1 MKNRHWLLKPT
12 LFLLVVIGIM
22 GFAAVVFAADSAAPA
37 GDSTGATKQTVKE
50 IGEKLDLESIA
61 KTAAATKV
69 GLNYVWVLLCGML
82 IFFFQCGFAMV
93 ETGFCRAKNASH
105 TMFMNFLVFLVGLVG
120 FLFTGFALMCGGVGT
135 VASLGGQMP
144 LVSEFKIGEW
154 GIFGYQGFLLT
165 GVAYDVGV
173 FAYFFF
179 QMVFMDTTCTIPTGG
194 VAERVKMSAVILNA
208 LFISALYY
216 PLFGNWVWGGGWLS
230 QLGSLAGL
238 GHGVVDF
245 AGSSVVHAMGGVAAF
260 AGAIVIGP
268 RIGKYRKDGTSV
280 AIPGHHIPMAVIG
293 TIILFFCW
301 FAFNGGSTL
310 SGSDLRSSVV
320 IVNTMIAGAFG
331 GLVATFYT
339 WRVYGKP
346 DLSMACNGSLA
357 GLVAITAP
365 CAFVDSIAAII
376 IGTVAGVLVCWAVVF
391 IDSKLKID
399 DPVGAAAVHMV
410 NGCWGMIALGLF
422 ADGTYGDGLNGV
434 AGGVTGL
441 FYGDS
446 GQLWAQ
452 LIAVA
457 TILIYGFGSQYLFWK
472 VTDKLMGIRV
482 SAEHE
487 VTGLDET
494 EVAPFG
500 YPEFPLKTAGSIPIP
515 AEFAMLGAGETK
527 E

>member
-1 MKNRHWLLKPT
+1 MRKREILFCSVALLT
-12 LFLLVVIGIM
+12 VFCALTS
-22 GFAAVVFAADSAAPA
+22 AAVAYAADPVALA
-37 GDSTGATKQTVKE
+37 GDTTGATKQTISE
-50 IGEKLDLESIA
+50 IGEKLDLESVA
-61 KTAAATKV
+61 KTAAATKI

-105 TMFMNFLVFLVGLVG
+105 TMLMNFLVFLVGLVG
-120 FLFTGFALMCGGVGT
+120 FLGMGFALMCGGVGNL
-135 VASLGGQMP
+135 ASLGGQMP
-144 LVSEFKIGEW
+144 LTSEFKIGEW
-154 GIFGYQGFLLT
+154 GIFGYSGFLLT
-165 GVAYDVGV
+165 GMAYDVGV

-194 VAERVKMSAVILNA
+194 VAERVKISAVILNA
-208 LFISALYY
+208 LFISAIYY
-216 PLFGNWVWGGGWLS
+216 PLYGNWVWGGGWLS

-268 RIGKYRKDGTSV
+268 RIGKYKKDGTSV
-280 AIPGHHIPMAVIG
+280 AIPGHHVPMAVIG

-310 SGSDLRSSVV
+310 SGTDLRASVV

-339 WRVYGKP
+339 WKMYGKP

-365 CAFVDSIAAII
+365 CAFVDSIASII
-376 IGTVAGVLVCWAVVF
+376 IGTVAGFLVCWAVVF
-391 IDSKLKID
+391 IDAKLKID
-399 DPVGAAAVHMV
+399 DPVGASAVHMV
-410 NGCWGMIALGLF
+410 NGMWGMIALGLF

-457 TILIYGFGSQYLFWK
+457 TLCVYGFGSQYLFWK
-472 VTDKLMGIRV
+472 VTDKLIGIRV
-482 SAEHE
+482 SAANEIA
-487 VTGLDET
+487 GLDET

-500 YPEFPLKTAGSIPIP
+500 YPDFSVKKSLDIPLP
-515 AEFAMLGAGETK
+515 AEYAIAGVSDTK
-527 E
+527 K

>member
-1 MKNRHWLLKPT
+1 
-12 LFLLVVIGIM
+12 
-22 GFAAVVFAADSAAPA
+22 
-37 GDSTGATKQTVKE
+37 
-50 IGEKLDLESIA
+50 
-61 KTAAATKV
+61 
-69 GLNYVWVLLCGML
+69 
-82 IFFFQCGFAMV
+82 
-93 ETGFCRAKNASH
+93 
-105 TMFMNFLVFLVGLVG
+105 
-120 FLFTGFALMCGGVGT
+120 
-135 VASLGGQMP
+135 
-144 LVSEFKIGEW
+144 
-154 GIFGYQGFLLT
+154 
-165 GVAYDVGV
+165 
-173 FAYFFF
+173 
-179 QMVFMDTTCTIPTGG
+179 MVFMDTTCTIPTGG
-194 VAERVKMSAVILNA
+194 VAERVKLSAVILNA
-208 LFISALYY
+208 LFISAIYY
-216 PLFGNWVWGGGWLS
+216 PIFGNWVWGGGWLS

-268 RIGKYRKDGTSV
+268 RIGKYKKDGTPV

-339 WRVYGKP
+339 WKVYGKP

-365 CAFVDSIAAII
+365 CAFVNSISAII
-376 IGTVAGVLVCWAVVF
+376 IGTVAGFLVCWAVVF
-391 IDSKLKID
+391 IDAKLKVD
-399 DPVGAAAVHMV
+399 DPVGASAVHLV

-422 ADGTYGDGLNGV
+422 ADGTYGEGLNGV

-441 FYGDS
+441 FYGDV

-457 TILIYGFGSQYLFWK
+457 VIFGYGFTSQYLFWK
-472 VTDKLMGIRV
+472 ITDKIMGIRV
-482 SAEHE
+482 SAEVE
-487 VTGLDET
+487 IAGLDET
-494 EVAPFG
+494 EVVPIA
-500 YPEFPLKTAGSIPIP
+500 YPHFQS
-515 AEFAMLGAGETK
+515 K

>member
-1 MKNRHWLLKPT
+1 MNKKHGLLSFGSLLLAGLI
-12 LFLLVVIGIM
+12 LFSIASVAI
-22 GFAAVVFAADSAAPA
+22 AADAPALA
-37 GDSTGATKQTVKE
+37 GDSTGATKQTISE
-50 IGEKLDLESIA
+50 IGDKLDLESVA
-61 KTAAATKV
+61 KTAAATKI
-69 GLNYVWVLLCGML
+69 GLNYVWILLCGML
-82 IFFFQCGFAMV
+82 IFFFQAGFAMV

-105 TMFMNFLVFLVGLVG
+105 TMYMNLLVFLVGLVG
-120 FLFTGFALMCGGVGT
+120 FLVMGFAFMFGGVGN
-135 VASLGGQMP
+135 VAALGGQTP

-154 GIFGYQGFLLT
+154 GIIGYQGFLLT
-165 GVAYDVGV
+165 GMAYDVGV
-173 FAYFFF
+173 FAFFFF

-194 VAERVKMSAVILNA
+194 VAERVKLSAVILNA
-208 LFISALYY
+208 FFISAIYY

-245 AGSSVVHAMGGVAAF
+245 AGSSVVHAMGGVAAL

-268 RIGKYRKDGTSV
+268 RIGKYRKDGTPV

-293 TIILFFCW
+293 TIILFFGW

-310 SGSDLRSSVV
+310 SASDLRSSVV

-339 WRVYGKP
+339 WNAYGKP
-346 DLSMACNGSLA
+346 DLSMTCNGGLA

-365 CAFVDSIAAII
+365 CAFVNSISAMI
-376 IGTVAGVLVCWAVVF
+376 IGTVAGFLVCWAVVF
-391 IDSKLKID
+391 IDAKLKID
-399 DPVGAAAVHMV
+399 DPVGAAAVHLV

-441 FYGDS
+441 FYGDA

-457 TILIYGFGSQYLFWK
+457 VIFAYGFTSQYLFWK
-472 VTDKLMGIRV
+472 LTDKIMGIRV
-482 SAEHE
+482 SAQAEIA
-487 VTGLDET
+487 GLDET
-494 EVAPFG
+494 EVVPVA
-500 YPEFPLKTAGSIPIP
+500 YPHFLA
-515 AEFAMLGAGETK
+515 K

>member
-1 MKNRHWLLKPT
+1 MKNGRR
-12 LFLLVVIGIM
+12 LFHSACCLLVIM
-22 GFAAVVFAADSAAPA
+22 AIFFFATDVLAAVPEVA
-37 GDSTGATKQTVKE
+37 GDSTGVTKQTVSE
-50 IGEKLDLESIA
+50 IGEKIDLESVA

-105 TMFMNFLVFLVGLVG
+105 TMFMNLLVFLVGLVG
-120 FLFTGFALMCGGVGT
+120 FLFTGFALMCGGVGN

-154 GIFGYQGFLLT
+154 GFFGLQGFLLT

-194 VAERVKMSAVILNA
+194 VAERVKISAVILNA

-216 PLFGNWVWGGGWLS
+216 PLYGNWVWGGGWLS
-230 QLGSLAGL
+230 QIGSLAGL

-245 AGSSVVHAMGGVAAF
+245 AGSSVVHAMGGAAAL
-260 AGAIVIGP
+260 AGAIAIGP

-280 AIPGHHIPMAVIG
+280 AIPGHHIPMAVVG

-310 SGSDLRSSVV
+310 SGSDLRSAVV

-331 GLVATFYT
+331 GLAATFYT
-339 WRVYGKP
+339 WKVYGKP

-376 IGTVAGVLVCWAVVF
+376 IGTISGVLVCWAVVF
-391 IDSKLKID
+391 IDGKLKID
-399 DPVGAAAVHMV
+399 DPVGASAVHLV

-422 ADGTYGDGLNGV
+422 ANGTYGDGLNGV
-434 AGGVTGL
+434 TGGVTGL
-441 FYGDS
+441 FYGDA

-452 LIAVA
+452 LIAVG
-457 TILIYGFGSQYLFWK
+457 TILVYGFGSQYLFWK
-472 VTDKLMGIRV
+472 ITDALIGIRV
-482 SAEHE
+482 SPEHE
-487 VTGLDET
+487 IAGLDET

-500 YPEFPLKTAGSIPIP
+500 YPDFPLKIVDDGFLSSELVTAEYKG
-515 AEFAMLGAGETK
+515 K
-527 E
+527 N

>member
-339 WRVYGKP
+339 WKVYGKP

-472 VTDKLMGIRV
+472 ATDKLMGIRV

-527 E
+527 K